1 MEEPPDDDDPG
12 CKCDNLPPCIDPE
25 NFPRCHGCLEKGC
38 CCRLVG
44 RLGFERP
51 CCVRRH
57 YWMGGATV
65 LAVAGGLLC
74 IFACLAISS
83 DPELVRKTAW
93 SIGESKFGGGK
104 IYLGLS
110 KLVIYNNGDKVTD
123 VSWKNVDCDALPQLG
138 DDCDDCKDSARGI
151 VQTAI
156 IAAVTHVPT
165 ISTYVQRCSRYGDR
179 NCQKTLGIV
188 TGTLGFVSTLSALL
202 SFNANCI
209 DVGSDFFDT
218 KPGRGYVAI
227 SLGIVLTFLGVF
239 FHVFLKTPPAT
250 YAGVAKGADF
260 DDSGFRKL

>member
-1 MEEPPDDDDPG
+1 
-12 CKCDNLPPCIDPE
+12 
-25 NFPRCHGCLEKGC
+25 
-38 CCRLVG
+38 
-44 RLGFERP
+44 
-51 CCVRRH
+51 
-57 YWMGGATV
+57 MGGATV

-74 IFACLAISS
+74 IFACLAISG

-110 KLVIYNNGDKVTD
+110 KLVIYDNGDKVTD
-123 VSWKNVDCDALPQLG
+123 
-138 DDCDDCKDSARGI
+138 
-151 VQTAI
+151 
-156 IAAVTHVPT
+156 
-165 ISTYVQRCSRYGDR
+165 RCSRYGDR

-209 DVGSDFFDT
+209 DVGSDFFDREA
-218 KPGRGYVAI
+218 GRYVAI

-260 DDSGFRKL
+260 DDRLPQALGARAGAANSLAEL